1 MRVLKYIGRISP
13 YKGLSDLLQAFDID
27 GWKLRIV
34 GPDQDGYVAELKQLA
49 ERLGISDKVEFVGP
63 KFGEELTKEYASA
76 DLFVL
81 PTYSENF
88 GSVVIESLAQ
98 GVPVIC
104 TKGAPWKELEDYG
117 CGWWPD
123 IGIEPLQQALHAAVS
138 LSDAERK
145 EMGRKGKRLVEEKY
159 TWKAACA
166 KLMAGY
172 EQVIVPRSSSRSEF

>member
-1 MRVLKYIGRISP
+1 MRTVQFVGRISP
-13 YKGLSDLLQAFDID
+13 YKGLPDLLRAFDAD

-34 GPDQDGYVAELKQLA
+34 GPDQDGYVEELKQLA

-63 KFGEELTKEYASA
+63 KFGDELTREYASA

-104 TKGAPWKELEDYG
+104 TKGAPWKELEEYG

-123 IGIEPLQQALHAAVS
+123 VGVGPIRQALHEAMS
-138 LSDAERK
+138 LSDGERK
-145 EMGRKGKRLVEEKY
+145 QMGERGRRLVKEKY
-159 TWKAACA
+159 TWKAVCA

-172 EQVIVPRSSSRSEF
+172 ELVVKA

>member
-1 MRVLKYIGRISP
+1 MKTVQFVGRISP
-13 YKGLSDLLQAFDID
+13 YKGLPDLLRAFDVD
-27 GWKLRIV
+27 DWKLRIV
-34 GPDQDGYVAELKQLA
+34 GPDQDGYVAELKRLA
-49 ERLGISDKVEFVGP
+49 KHLGISDKVEFVGP
-63 KFGEELTKEYASA
+63 KFGDELIKEYASA

-123 IGIEPLQQALHAAVS
+123 VGVAPLRQALHDAMA

-145 EMGRKGKRLVEEKY
+145 QMGERGRRLVEEKY
-159 TWKAACA
+159 TWKAVCA
-166 KLMAGY
+166 KLMSGY
-172 EQVIVPRSSSRSEF
+172 ELVVKE